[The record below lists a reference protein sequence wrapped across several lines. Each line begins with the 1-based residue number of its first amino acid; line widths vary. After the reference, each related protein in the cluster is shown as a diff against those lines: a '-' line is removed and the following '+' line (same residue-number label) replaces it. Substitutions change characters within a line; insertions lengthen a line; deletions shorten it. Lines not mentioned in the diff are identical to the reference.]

1 MIEEF
6 KKNNYV
12 PPSPEELN
20 GSGPENASKRYDFL
34 MRFTGYKGSV
44 TYHPGA
50 NDEKIFSLDISFVTR
65 TPTGWIIMGDRNP
78 PRNIDVSPNHKIIA
92 TGPLSFEIH
101 ETKNIYNK
109 AKRSGDFVDT
119 LKAKV
124 EFLP

>member
-1 MIEEF
+1 
-6 KKNNYV
+6 
-12 PPSPEELN
+12 
-20 GSGPENASKRYDFL
+20 

-44 TYHPGA
+44 IYHLGA

-101 ETKNIYNK
+101 ETKYVYDSSKRNGNII
-109 AKRSGDFVDT
+109 DT

-124 EFLP
+124 AFSPKN